1 MKIVKV
7 RRAGNSLAVTIPP
20 DLGLAEG
27 QEVVIGRTP
36 DGAIFIVPAGQLD
49 TLVEAIAGNV
59 AHQRRG
65 VLDRLAAHDRDQKVE
80 RASA

>member
-20 DLGLAEG
+20 DLGLTEG
-27 QEVVIGRTP
+27 QEVVIGRAP
-36 DGAIFIVPAGQLD
+36 DGEIFIVPAGQLD
-49 TLVEAIAGNV
+49 GLVEAFARSI

-65 VLDRLAAHDRDQKVE
+65 VVDRLAAHDRDQKAE
-80 RASA
+80 RATA